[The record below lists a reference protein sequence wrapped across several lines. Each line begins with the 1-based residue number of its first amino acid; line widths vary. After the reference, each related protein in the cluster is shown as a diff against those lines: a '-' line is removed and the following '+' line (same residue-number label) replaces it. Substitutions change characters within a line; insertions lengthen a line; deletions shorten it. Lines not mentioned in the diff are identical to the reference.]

1 MFWLSIAL
9 ITISSSYFSLQRE
22 RLKRENKDFL
32 SSNTRD
38 TEFKI
43 HQLQKENERLQ
54 ERINNLE
61 HIVLD
66 RKEYIDLEYE
76 LEQKR
81 LDEEQQKFRY

>member
-22 RLKRENKDFL
+22 RLKRENKVFL
-32 SSNTRD
+32 GSNNRYS
-38 TEFKI
+38 ELEI
-43 HQLQKENERLQ
+43 RQLKEENARLE